1 MINLSPIASLI
12 SALAGVV
19 GAIVPVLVT
28 MGLAVF
34 LWGLVK
40 YMWGKGSGPDIESAK
55 VLMRWGLVILFVMV
69 SVWGIISLMQAA
81 LGINANATGKAP
93 QILYPGTGGGSG
105 GSGATACTGGYL
117 DCQ

>member
-1 MINLSPIASLI
+1 MLNLSPIQSLI

-19 GAIVPVLVT
+19 GALVPVLVT

-40 YMWGKGSGPDIESAK
+40 YMWGSGAGPDIEKAK
-55 VLMRWGLVILFVMV
+55 VLMKWGLVILFVMV

-93 QILYPGTGGGSG
+93 QIIYPGASSGS
-105 GSGATACTGGYL
+105 SGATACTGGYL